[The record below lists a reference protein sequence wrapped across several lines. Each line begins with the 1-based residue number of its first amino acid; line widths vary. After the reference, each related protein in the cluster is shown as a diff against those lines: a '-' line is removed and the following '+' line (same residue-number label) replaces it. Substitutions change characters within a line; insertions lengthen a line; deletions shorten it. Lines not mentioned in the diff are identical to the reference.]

1 MKITPIEN
9 QLMGMTSEDLKNLR
23 DTIECILST
32 RDYSIAIDA
41 LVNIMNNCLIIDS
54 LSTYIPVPGDDY
66 GKWSDFADGLRTLAN
81 QLSVTKNNLM
91 SK

>member
-41 LVNIMNNCLIIDS
+41 LVNIVNNCLIIDS
-54 LSTYIPVPGDDY
+54 LSTYISVPAGYANWPDMAN
-66 GKWSDFADGLRTLAN
+66 DFRSLGNR
-81 QLSVTKNNLM
+81 LSAVKNSLM